1 MTSAIHFLAL
11 MWSIA
16 GDRTAGACSLW
27 LGKVMKSIVREDIAE
42 KLRNE
47 GDR

>member
-1 MTSAIHFLAL
+1 

-16 GDRTAGACSLW
+16 GKRTAGACSLSP
-27 LGKVMKSIVREDIAE
+27 GKVMKSIVGEDIAE